1 MIICVKERRKIMID
15 KQILQQIRESEHF
28 RVLSEAFKRMTELDL
43 WLDSVDQDDPR
54 SMDELS
60 GEY

>member
-1 MIICVKERRKIMID
+1 MID